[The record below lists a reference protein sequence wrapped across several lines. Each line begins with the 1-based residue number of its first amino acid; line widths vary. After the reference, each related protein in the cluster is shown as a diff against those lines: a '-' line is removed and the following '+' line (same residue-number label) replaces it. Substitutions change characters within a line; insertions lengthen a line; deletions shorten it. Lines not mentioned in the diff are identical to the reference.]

1 MTQLISIAAEALL
14 ALIGGWLVPFAG
26 MLLLVP
32 ALRASGLKVT
42 NYRGAE
48 VFLGLG
54 LVWVFWVAGVGVF
67 GFAGT
72 VSLVA
77 FGGGITY
84 TAGAVAVAAAALTV
98 IWALLFGLIDDVF
111 GTSADKG
118 FKGHFK
124 SLASG
129 RLSTGALKAL
139 GIGLVALAAGAQI
152 ASRRELFGMEYA
164 IVLVCSAAVI
174 ALCANLVNLMDM
186 RPGRAIKGYGV
197 LCVFGACAL
206 AYPLADGMILSVA
219 TALIALI
226 WLLGPVIAIARWD
239 FAEEGM
245 LGDAGAN
252 AAGALAGFALAF
264 GLSTGALVLAAIALL
279 ALNALSERVSYSRLI
294 ESNSLLSRI
303 DLWGRQSL

>member
-1 MTQLISIAAEALL
+1 MTQFIDIAAEAFL
-14 ALIGGWLVPFAG
+14 ALVGGWLLPLAG

-32 ALRASGLKVT
+32 ALRTSRLKVA
-42 NYRGAE
+42 NYRGVE

-54 LVWVFWVAGVGVF
+54 LVWVFWVAGVRVF
-67 GFAGT
+67 GFGGSA
-72 VSLVA
+72 SLFA

-84 TAGAVAVAAAALTV
+84 TAASVAVAAAALTV
-98 IWALLFGLIDDVF
+98 TWALLFGLIDDVF
-111 GTSADKG
+111 GTSGDKG
-118 FKGHFK
+118 FKGHFT
-124 SLASG
+124 SLACG

-139 GIGLVALAAGAQI
+139 GIGFVALAAGVQI
-152 ASRRELFGMEYA
+152 ASRRELSGMEYA
-164 IVLVCSAAVI
+164 IVLICSAAVI
-174 ALCANLVNLMDM
+174 ALCANLVNLLDM

-206 AYPLADGMILSVA
+206 AYPLADGIIA
-219 TALIALI
+219 GATTALIALI

-294 ESNSLLSRI
+294 ESSPILSRI
-303 DLWGRQSL
+303 DLWGRQSS